1 MQQDSTTPQSLTD
14 HTPREHIDNIMDIS
28 REQLRTK
35 ELQGITPKLSKTER
49 ARLAECISQ
58 YDALFTRNGVN
69 FSRFNFGALLH
80 HLLAGGTIE
89 FEALG
94 PYLESYRS
102 HGGVMTRDNLLKED
116 AIGLEL
122 AVVFRKFFPKARLI
136 SLYDDYNAHS
146 PETGMKSNDSGIG
159 DFPDPLKKAFLESLL
174 GLYRSCGA
182 LTDKSVDGVDYLMI
196 PESSKPADAQ
206 DLVARLEAKGCIS
219 RKGDEI
225 MFVNTQ
231 AENPLHHRI
240 HLRNSRGKWLCE
252 ALDAATFLKA
262 ENLRI
267 FHIVALPDYMKDQQ
281 DKVWEMLR
289 MLGISPHLYH
299 NIFYSVDFTPK
310 EVAQTVTDEFN
321 RYL

>member
-1 MQQDSTTPQSLTD
+1 MQQNTTHQPPTI
-14 HTPREHIDNIMDIS
+14 HTYGERIESIVEVS
-28 REQLRTK
+28 RVQLLTK
-35 ELQGITPKLSKTER
+35 ELQGLAPKLSKTER
-49 ARLAECISQ
+49 ARLAESISR

-69 FSRFNFGALLH
+69 FSRFNFGALLRH
-80 HLLAGGTIE
+80 VLAGGTIE

-102 HGGVMTRDNLLKED
+102 HGGVMARDNLLKED

-122 AVVFRKFFPKARLI
+122 AIVFRKFFPKARLI

-146 PETGMKSNDSGIG
+146 PETGIKSNDSGIG
-159 DFPDPLKKAFLESLL
+159 NFSDSLKKVFLDSLL
-174 GLYRSCGA
+174 GLYRSNGA

-206 DLVARLEAKGCIS
+206 DLVARLDAKGCIN
-219 RKGDEI
+219 RKGEEI
-225 MFVNTQ
+225 IFVNTQ

-240 HLRNSRGKWLCE
+240 HLRNSKGKWLCE

-262 ENLRI
+262 ENLQI
-267 FHIVALPDYMKDQQ
+267 LHIVALPDYMKDQQ

-289 MLGISPHLYH
+289 MLGISPYLYH
-299 NIFYSVDFTPK
+299 NIFYSVNFTPK
-310 EVAQTVTDEFN
+310 EVAQTVTNEFN